1 MSHELTIEATA
12 STGMLHAKLI
22 VARIQRLIVAAVLAA
37 VGYGAF
43 LVASKGYCPSGFNGD
58 GGFIDADGN
67 VTESVPQ
74 CISLT
79 LGPSGIIYIAIA
91 VIAILAIRAVHRQ
104 ASTVAEA
111 MRYLD
116 RAAAGIV
123 ILVVASLVIS
133 YVWFSLIPITDWNGS
148 GTFFFP
154 FPFGA
159 VDVDI
164 SPMQQQ

>member
-1 MSHELTIEATA
+1 MSQESMTETA
-12 STGMLHAKLI
+12 DSTGLFEAKEI
-22 VARIQRLIVAAVLAA
+22 VARIQRLIITAALAA
-37 VGYGAF
+37 FGYGTF
-43 LVASKGYCPSGFNGD
+43 LVASKGICAGGFNGD
-58 GGFIDADGN
+58 GDFIDADGS

-79 LGPSGIIYIAIA
+79 LGPSGVIYIAIA
-91 VIAILAIRAVHRQ
+91 VIAILAIRAVQRR

-111 MRYLD
+111 LRYLD
-116 RAAAGIV
+116 RAAAAIV

-159 VDVDI
+159 VEVDI
-164 SPMQQQ
+164 SPMQSP

>member
-1 MSHELTIEATA
+1 MSQESMTETADSTDLTQ
-12 STGMLHAKLI
+12 AKEI
-22 VARIQRLIVAAVLAA
+22 VARIQRLIITAALAA
-37 VGYGAF
+37 FGYGAF
-43 LVASKGYCPSGFNGD
+43 LVASRGICAGGFSGD
-58 GGFIDADGN
+58 GDFIDADGN

-79 LGPSGIIYIAIA
+79 LGPSGVIYIAIA
-91 VIAILAIRAVHRQ
+91 VIAILAIRAVHRR

-133 YVWFSLIPITDWNGS
+133 HVWFWQIPITDWNGS

-159 VDVDI
+159 VEVDI
-164 SPMQQQ
+164 SPMQSP

>member
-1 MSHELTIEATA
+1 MRA
-12 STGMLHAKLI
+12 LH
-22 VARIQRLIVAAVLAA
+22 RR
-37 VGYGAF
+37 
-43 LVASKGYCPSGFNGD
+43 
-58 GGFIDADGN
+58 
-67 VTESVPQ
+67 
-74 CISLT
+74 
-79 LGPSGIIYIAIA
+79 
-91 VIAILAIRAVHRQ
+91 

-123 ILVVASLVIS
+123 ILVVASLIIS
-133 YVWFSLIPITDWNGS
+133 HVWFWQIPITDWNGS

-164 SPMQQQ
+164 LPMQSQ